1 MSQTY
6 PQKSVVSKTRNV
18 DCGRVLTGDI
28 QGAFEND
35 GMLHQFMLQHGTS
48 SRWFEEA
55 LLLCCCGSQVK
66 DRGRHFGKTRV
77 VTHLCDCKKP
87 GMAYLLPVCVQR
99 NARNQMFLESFFD
112 SFKCQV
118 LYRNLDFCW
127 FSTSSNPSYQ
137 LNLEFWSG

>member
-28 QGAFEND
+28 LVAFEND

-48 SRWFEEA
+48 SRRFEEA

-87 GMAYLLPVCVQR
+87 GMAYLLPVC
-99 NARNQMFLESFFD
+99 AK
-112 SFKCQV
+112 KCKKSDV
-118 LYRNLDFCW
+118 FGKLL
-127 FSTSSNPSYQ
+127 
-137 LNLEFWSG
+137 